1 MFWCCHTFTCPPCV
15 LPTKLKGDVFHVY
28 GNFCSKECAAAYNF
42 ESQDNH
48 NYQCPWERYSLLN
61 HLYSIIEDKPD
72 LRVNL
77 GSPYDFR
84 NVWWIFKY
92 RRV

>member
-1 MFWCCHTFTCPPCV
+1 MYSMYMVIFVVRNVQAT
-15 LPTKLKGDVFHVY
+15 
-28 GNFCSKECAAAYNF
+28 YNF

-77 GSPYDFR
+77 GSTSYDFR